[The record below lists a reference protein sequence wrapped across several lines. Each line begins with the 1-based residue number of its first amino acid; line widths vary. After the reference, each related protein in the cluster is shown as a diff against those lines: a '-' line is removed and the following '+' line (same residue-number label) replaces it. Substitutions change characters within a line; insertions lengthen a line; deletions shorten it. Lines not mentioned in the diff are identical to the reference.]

1 MARTEHKRWRWAR
14 FPQRESCA
22 EFLSRAQSLGIPEIE
37 VEALDEVGVR
47 FSAPTALEVGVAC
60 MVDAHGG
67 RVMPSVDPW
76 VTRRTG

>member
-1 MARTEHKRWRWAR
+1 MSTEDKRWRWAR

-22 EFLSRAQSLGIPEIE
+22 EFLSRAQSLDIPGVE
-37 VEALDEVGVR
+37 VEALDEVGIR

-67 RVMPSVDPW
+67 RIMPSGDLLLA
-76 VTRRTG
+76 RRTG